1 MKSTSRVVR
10 SNLLIFVLY
19 TLIIHATSGRDAAGI
34 SSAFAYVHAVGA
46 VLIGVLMTIFN
57 REGKGYQGNDLVL
70 AGLLIAVI
78 GYSVC
83 LGTFE
88 LRLH

>member
-1 MKSTSRVVR
+1 MKSTGRIVG

-19 TLIIHATSGRDAAGI
+19 TLIIHATSGRDAVEI

-57 REGKGYQGNDLVL
+57 RKGKGYQGNDLVL

-83 LGTFE
+83 LGTVD
-88 LRLH
+88 LGIH